1 MCGRTLEIFRGIG
14 TRTAIIIRIF
24 IGGGITGILGTID
37 GIRHAAADFYK
48 NGKVSAVLRQICPSV
63 GRGQAERGC
72 RGMCFLL
79 VGGAA
84 AAGANSYIEMITTP
98 PPDQLEQRAA
108 VAVAT
113 EKAGVWPQQTAERPN
128 IGSTYLPTVSPV
140 VVPPYHKYAAWQ
152 KAQANGG
159 YYPYQDNVQNLIY
172 FLGGVVAGRVAY
184 DIWGP
189 YHRHHLL
196 DHW

>member
-1 MCGRTLEIFRGIG
+1 MRGRTLEIFRGIG
-14 TRTAIIIRIF
+14 IRTAIIIRIF
-24 IGGGITGILGTID
+24 TGGGITGILGTID
-37 GIRHAAADFYK
+37 GIWHAAAVFYK
-48 NGKVSAVLRQICPSV
+48 TEKFQRCAGKYVRLLAGYRWSV
-63 GRGQAERGC
+63 AAAAWV
-72 RGMCFLL
+72 FLL

-172 FLGGVVAGRVAY
+172 F
-184 DIWGP
+184 
-189 YHRHHLL
+189 
-196 DHW
+196 

>member
-1 MCGRTLEIFRGIG
+1 MTEYGM
-14 TRTAIIIRIF
+14 
-24 IGGGITGILGTID
+24 
-37 GIRHAAADFYK
+37 
-48 NGKVSAVLRQICPSV
+48 LRQIFIKTEKFQRCAGKYVRLLAGYRWSV
-63 GRGQAERGC
+63 AAAAWV
-72 RGMCFLL
+72 FLL

-108 VAVAT
+108 VAVDP

>member
-72 RGMCFLL
+72 RGMCF
-79 VGGAA
+79 
-84 AAGANSYIEMITTP
+84 IEMITTP

>member
-1 MCGRTLEIFRGIG
+1 MTEYGM
-14 TRTAIIIRIF
+14 
-24 IGGGITGILGTID
+24 
-37 GIRHAAADFYK
+37 
-48 NGKVSAVLRQICPSV
+48 LRQIFIKTEKFQRCAGKYIRLLAGYRWSV
-63 GRGQAERGC
+63 AAAAWI
-72 RGMCFLL
+72 FLL

-108 VAVAT
+108 VAVAA

>member
-1 MCGRTLEIFRGIG
+1 MTEYGM
-14 TRTAIIIRIF
+14 
-24 IGGGITGILGTID
+24 
-37 GIRHAAADFYK
+37 
-48 NGKVSAVLRQICPSV
+48 LRQIFIKTEKFQRCSGKYVRLLAGDRRSV
-63 GRGQAERGC
+63 AAAAC
-72 RGMCFLL
+72 VFLL

-189 YHRHHLL
+189 
-196 DHW
+196 

>member
-1 MCGRTLEIFRGIG
+1 MTEYGM
-14 TRTAIIIRIF
+14 
-24 IGGGITGILGTID
+24 
-37 GIRHAAADFYK
+37 
-48 NGKVSAVLRQICPSV
+48 LRQIFIKTEKFQRCAGKCVRLLAGDRRSV
-63 GRGQAERGC
+63 AAAAWV
-72 RGMCFLL
+72 FLL

-140 VVPPYHKYAAWQ
+140 AVPPYHKYAAWQ